1 MDVKTPTARCPSHRC
16 SPLDLFLC
24 SCFCSLASNSL
35 RIPWVTE
42 TLGKLISFH
51 EHQHVD
57 TMGYRLSNKL
67 SGVGFE
73 RGRKSMEAVEKG
85 EQSK

>member
-1 MDVKTPTARCPSHRC
+1 
-16 SPLDLFLC
+16 
-24 SCFCSLASNSL
+24 L